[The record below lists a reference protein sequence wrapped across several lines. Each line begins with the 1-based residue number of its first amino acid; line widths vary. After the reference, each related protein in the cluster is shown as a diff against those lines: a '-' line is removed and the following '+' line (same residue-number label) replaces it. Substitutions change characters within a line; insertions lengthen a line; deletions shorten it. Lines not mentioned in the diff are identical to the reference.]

1 MAILAMD
8 ARVKDKIRSRPA
20 LSGAF
25 TLIELLVV
33 IAIIAILASLLLP
46 ALAKAKEKAREQS
59 CLVNTRQLMLAW
71 MMYPDDYDGKMVS
84 NHGIG
89 ETLAKRQNWVN
100 NVMDHFLSKDNTNIL
115 FIKEALLSPYTSK
128 SSGIYKCPSDRFVT
142 KQQRAVGWTS
152 RVRSFSMNCFVGDA
166 GVLNAPGPQNALSP
180 GWRQFLI
187 MGDIPNPSEIYVM
200 LDENPPSLN
209 DGWFHLYPTYG
220 TGDEIASN
228 HDGRATFSFADGHS
242 ETKQIVYK
250 GDDKKTAAVKKNW
263 LGPRATVPYR
273 RR

>member
-1 MAILAMD
+1 MCIRD
-8 ARVKDKIRSRPA
+8 RTRRVRSV
-20 LSGAF
+20 AF

-33 IAIIAILASLLLP
+33 IAIIAILAALLLP

-128 SSGIYKCPSDRFVT
+128 SAGIYKCPSDNFVT
-142 KQQRAVGWTS
+142 PQQRAVGWTS

-166 GVLNAPGPQNALSP
+166 GQLNAPGPQNALSP
-180 GWRQFLI
+180 GWRQFLV

-200 LDENPPSLN
+200 LDEHPPSLN

-220 TGDEIASN
+220 TGDEVASN
-228 HDGRATFSFADGHS
+228 HNGRATFSFADGHS
-242 ETKQIVYK
+242 ETKQIIFK
-250 GDDKKTAAVKKNW
+250 GDDKKTAAAKKNW
-263 LGPRATVPYR
+263 LGPRASVPYR

>member
-1 MAILAMD
+1 M
-8 ARVKDKIRSRPA
+8 KDKIESRRVPSA
-20 LSGAF
+20 AF

-33 IAIIAILASLLLP
+33 IAIIAILAALLLP
-46 ALAKAKEKAREQS
+46 ALAKAKEKAKEQS

-128 SSGIYKCPSDRFVT
+128 SAGIYRCPSDRFLT
-142 KQQRAVGWTS
+142 MKQRSAGWES

-166 GVLNAPGPQNALSP
+166 GQLNAPGSQNALSP
-180 GWRQFLI
+180 GWRQFLR
-187 MGDIPNPSEIYVM
+187 MGDIPNPVEIYVM
-200 LDENPPSLN
+200 LDEHPPSLN

-220 TGDEIASN
+220 TGDEVASN
-228 HDGRATFSFADGHS
+228 HNGRATFSFADGHS
-242 ETKQIVYK
+242 ETKQIIFK
-250 GDDKKTAAVKKNW
+250 GDDRKTAAVKKSW
-263 LGPRATVPYR
+263 LGPRASVPLR

>member
-1 MAILAMD
+1 MD
-8 ARVKDKIRSRPA
+8 DKIEHRRIQSR
-20 LSGAF
+20 AF

-33 IAIIAILASLLLP
+33 IAIIAILAALLLP
-46 ALAKAKEKAREQS
+46 ALAKAKEKAKEQS

-71 MMYPDDYDGKMVS
+71 MMYPDDYDGKLVS
-84 NHGIG
+84 NHGVA

-128 SSGIYKCPSDRFVT
+128 SAGIYKCPSDRFLT
-142 KQQRAVGWTS
+142 MKQRAAGWES

-166 GVLNAPGPQNALSP
+166 GQLNAPGPQNALSP
-180 GWRQFLI
+180 GWRQFLK
-187 MGDIPNPSEIYVM
+187 MTDIPSPTEIFVM
-200 LDENPPSLN
+200 LDEHPPTLN

-228 HDGRATFSFADGHS
+228 HNGRATFSFADGHS
-242 ETKQIVYK
+242 ETKQIIFK

-263 LGPRATVPYR
+263 LGPRASVPYR

>member
-1 MAILAMD
+1 MG

>member
-1 MAILAMD
+1 MD